1 MRKRAA
7 DATAL
12 QRRLEA
18 HPKAP
23 RKLGAAIWQ
32 ALTTTLPDEADAPL
46 SNGEEPDRK
55 QLKRLQQAVATRSV
69 ELGLP
74 DGILASRKWLEALV
88 EGADWPGALAGWR
101 RTQLE
106 PALAPLL
113 TEAGEAPTASV

>member
-1 MRKRAA
+1 
-7 DATAL
+7 
-12 QRRLEA
+12 
-18 HPKAP
+18 
-23 RKLGAAIWQ
+23 
-32 ALTTTLPDEADAPL
+32 APL

-113 TEAGEAPTASV
+113 TEAGEAPT